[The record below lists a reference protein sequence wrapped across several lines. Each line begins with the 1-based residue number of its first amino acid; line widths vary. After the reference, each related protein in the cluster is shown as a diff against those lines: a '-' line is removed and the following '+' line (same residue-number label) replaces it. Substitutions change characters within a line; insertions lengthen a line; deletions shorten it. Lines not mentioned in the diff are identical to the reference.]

1 VSELTATRVLVL
13 PGADVRL
20 ARTGEP
26 ARVVGPCRHDGT
38 GQEGVVVEGPLS
50 GRYTYHTLEAFSR
63 LFVPS
68 DFVKVPGDT
77 PGPPQQIRPESPAV
91 PEKAAG
97 HLSQGGGF

>member
-1 VSELTATRVLVL
+1 VSELTATRVPVT

-26 ARVVGPCRHDGT
+26 ARVVGPCRHAGT
-38 GQEGVVVEGPLS
+38 GQEGVAVEGPLP
-50 GRYTYHTLEAFSR
+50 GVYTYHTLEAFAR

-77 PGPPQQIRPESPAV
+77 PEPPQRIRPESPAV

-97 HLSQGGGF
+97 HFAQGGGF

>member
-1 VSELTATRVLVL
+1 VSELTATRVPVL

-26 ARVVGPCRHDGT
+26 ARVVGPCRHAGT
-38 GQEGVVVEGPLS
+38 GQEGVAVEGPLP
-50 GRYTYHTLEAFSR
+50 GQYTYHTLEAFAR

-68 DFVKVPGDT
+68 DFV
-77 PGPPQQIRPESPAV
+77 QQIRPESQAV

-97 HLSQGGGF
+97 RVTQGGGY